1 MKKAKKSLGQN
12 FLIDKNIIN
21 KIINITQ
28 IKDKNILEI
37 GPGRGALTDEILKKK
52 PKSLIIIEKDNNLA
66 DFLKKKY
73 LTNEIVE
80 VHNDD
85 VLKINLENIIKKDTV
100 VFGNLPFN
108 ISSQILIK
116 MIKFKKWPA
125 NYSDLIFMFQ
135 KELGK
140 KIIAQFKSLNYG
152 RLSII
157 TSLKLN
163 IIKTFIISPNCFKP
177 KPKVKSIIIQFKPKK
192 KLEKCDILKLESITN
207 LFFSKKR
214 KMINKTINKILSKK
228 QIFMLKDL
236 DLTKRPAEIP
246 PKIYFKIASIVN

>member
-214 KMINKTINKILSKK
+214 KMINKTIKKILNKK

-236 DLTKRPAEIP
+236 DLTERPSEIP
-246 PKIYFKIASIVN
+246 PKIYFKIASIFN

>member
-1 MKKAKKSLGQN
+1 MIKAKKSLGQN
-12 FLIDKNIIN
+12 FLIDKNIIK

-28 IKDKNILEI
+28 IKDKHVMEI
-37 GPGRGALTDEILKKK
+37 GPGHGALTDEILKKN

-66 DFLKKKY
+66 NFLKKKY
-73 LTNEIVE
+73 SSNKIVDIY
-80 VHNDD
+80 NDD
-85 VLKINLENIIKKDTV
+85 VLKLNLEKIIKNDSI
-100 VFGNLPFN
+100 VFGNLPYN

-116 MIKFKKWPA
+116 MIKFKKWPT

-135 KELGK
+135 KELGE
-140 KIIAQFKSLNYG
+140 KIIAPFKSLNYG

-157 TSLKLN
+157 TSLKLD

-192 KLEKCDILKLESITN
+192 KIENCDILKLESITN

-214 KMINKTINKILSKK
+214 KMINKTICKILNKK

-236 DLTKRPAEIP
+236 DLTGRPSDIP
-246 PKIYFKIASIVN
+246 AKIYFKIASMVN

>member
-28 IKDKNILEI
+28 IKNKHILEI
-37 GPGRGALTDEILKKK
+37 GPGRGALTEEILKKK
-52 PKSLIIIEKDNNLA
+52 PKSLIIIEKDNDLA

-73 LTNEIVE
+73 LTNKIIE
-80 VHNDD
+80 VYNDD
-85 VLKINLENIIKKDTV
+85 VLKINLEKIIKKDTI
-100 VFGNLPFN
+100 VFGNLPYN

-135 KELGK
+135 KELGE
-140 KIIAQFKSLNYG
+140 KIIAPFKSLNYG

-177 KPKVKSIIIQFKPKK
+177 KPKIKSIIIQFKQKK
-192 KLEKCDILKLESITN
+192 KLENCDILKLESITN

-214 KMINKTINKILSKK
+214 KMINKTIKKILNKK

-236 DLTKRPAEIP
+236 DLTARPSEIP